1 MRRSHDLLAKDANDW
16 RSSVT
21 SGTIF
26 RFHRKMEEL
35 LIACPKFGDCLLSTP
50 WFAVRRQ
57 HQAVIAA
64 SSTSFLARRPLTK
77 FLRQISL
84 KKAATG

>member
-1 MRRSHDLLAKDANDW
+1 
-16 RSSVT
+16 
-21 SGTIF
+21 
-26 RFHRKMEEL
+26 L

-50 WFAVRRQ
+50 WFAVGRQ
-57 HQAVIAA
+57 HQ
-64 SSTSFLARRPLTK
+64 ARRPLTK